1 MAFVETAKNKLLL
14 KVVLAGPPAVGK
26 STRLDQIAAE
36 GRRESFGSKLLARTE
51 MAIFPLAVPDS
62 PRSVEMEIYE
72 WHGPEKVDVRAKAL
86 FVGLDGLI
94 YVADAREDRW
104 IDTTK
109 GFEFL
114 LEEAGKSRIQRV
126 PGLLL
131 LGHQDEGLLRL
142 PRFVDELEGP
152 TWCTTVDAPVDEA
165 APFLEALRLF
175 GEAML
180 AREL

>member
-1 MAFVETAKNKLLL
+1 MAFVDTAKNKLLL
-14 KVVLAGPPAVGK
+14 KVVLTGPPAVGK
-26 STRLDQIAAE
+26 TSRLDQIGAE
-36 GRRESFGSKLLARTE
+36 GRRQSYGSKLLARTE
-51 MAIFPLAVPDS
+51 MAILPME
-62 PRSVEMEIYE
+62 VEGSNRQVELEIYE

-94 YVADAREDRW
+94 YIADSREDRW

-114 LEEAGKSRIQRV
+114 LEEAGKSRIQRI

-152 TWCTTVDAPVDEA
+152 TWCTTLDVGIDEA
-165 APFLEALRLF
+165 PPFLEAVKLL

-180 AREL
+180 ARVL

>member
-1 MAFVETAKNKLLL
+1 MSGT
-14 KVVLAGPPAVGK
+14 GPRR
-26 STRLDQIAAE
+26 ST
-36 GRRESFGSKLLARTE
+36 S
-51 MAIFPLAVPDS
+51 
-62 PRSVEMEIYE
+62 
-72 WHGPEKVDVRAKAL
+72 GPKRV
-86 FVGLDGLI
+86 VGLDGLI

-114 LEEAGKSRIQRV
+114 LDEAGKSRIQRV
-126 PGLLL
+126 PGLLV

-142 PRFVDELEGP
+142 PRFIDELEGP
-152 TWCTTVDAPVDEA
+152 TWCTSVDSPVDEA

-180 AREL
+180 ARVL